1 MKKQY
6 CEHGNELKCDGCQT
20 EQEGSNSA
28 LSDMLCAVC
37 EKKDARISE
46 LEDLLKMA
54 YCKEKG
60 SDSIVGLDCCDDYR
74 DWCATLST

>member
-1 MKKQY
+1 MIKCTMCGKQVDNVMK
-6 CEHGNELKCDGCQT
+6 HKCPMKRAI
-20 EQEGSNSA
+20 SK
-28 LSDMLCAVC
+28 SDPA
-37 EKKDARISE
+37 